1 MEISNILPKVQEI
14 AFLSAKAAEEGNK
27 ENWLALFDDNAI
39 IEDPVGESPLDPSGE
54 GHKGK
59 KAIENF
65 WDNIIGPGNLN
76 FVIRESY
83 PCGFECANV
92 ATITNTFEN
101 GTKLDTDLVI
111 IYRINEKHKL
121 VSLRAFWN
129 YEETVSDK

>member
-59 KAIENF
+59 KAIE
-65 WDNIIGPGNLN
+65 PVVKEL
-76 FVIRESY
+76 
-83 PCGFECANV
+83 
-92 ATITNTFEN
+92 
-101 GTKLDTDLVI
+101 LDL
-111 IYRINEKHKL
+111 EKT
-121 VSLRAFWN
+121 RR
-129 YEETVSDK
+129 

>member
-1 MEISNILPKVQEI
+1 MEMSNILPKVQEI

-76 FVIRESY
+76 FVIREFY